1 MDRNVALI
9 PIRSGSKSIKDKN
22 INLFLGKPLVF
33 WTIKHALESSLIDR
47 VLVSTDSEKYAEI
60 AVSLGAE
67 VPFLRPAE
75 LAVDTSS
82 TEDVMIHCDQFLQN
96 DGYDYSRMVLLQCTS
111 PIRRKTLIDE
121 CVIQLIDTKGD
132 TLLTV
137 TEDHSFGWYD
147 KKKPSADYD
156 YKCRPRR
163 QDISSCDQR
172 LRETGSVYVTTSS
185 ALRKYKNR
193 LGGKIQLFRSSRV
206 ESFEIDEPDDW
217 KVLEI
222 LAEQFYGT

>member
-22 INLFLGKPLVF
+22 INLFLGKPLVS

-60 AVSLGAE
+60 VVSLGAE
-67 VPFLRPAE
+67 APFLRPAE

-82 TEDVMIHCDQFLQN
+82 TEDVMMHCDQFLQN

-111 PIRRKTLIDE
+111 PIRHKTLIDE

-132 TLLTV
+132 TLQKANVIGEVLKNIC
-137 TEDHSFGWYD
+137 SFY
-147 KKKPSADYD
+147 SRA
-156 YKCRPRR
+156 
-163 QDISSCDQR
+163 QNVR
-172 LRETGSVYVTTSS
+172 LMT
-185 ALRKYKNR
+185 
-193 LGGKIQLFRSSRV
+193 
-206 ESFEIDEPDDW
+206 
-217 KVLEI
+217 
-222 LAEQFYGT
+222 